1 MDAHNNN
8 IRFPSKNSA
17 SDGDSPGEEAV
28 ERDELLLPDGPDVVL
43 EGLLQLVQL
52 IPQLVRR
59 RRVVPAHAQ
68 MFLLS
73 NSNLPS
79 GDFVSTAIHLE
90 FGILLVICISKE
102 DKLENPMQCYFHAMY
117 LRLPFSI
124 APEFVKANSE
134 KAQGL
139 SRRTSGRSLAR
150 PLGPP
155 KVGKPRGGRDDHVHR
170 ANFSP
175 TQIPSLS

>member
-1 MDAHNNN
+1 MSLSRYECFLN
-8 IRFPSKNSA
+8 
-17 SDGDSPGEEAV
+17 GDSPGEEAV

-68 MFLLS
+68 ECFYSAIQIYHYEILCPLLYGVG
-73 NSNLPS
+73 P
-79 GDFVSTAIHLE
+79 
-90 FGILLVICISKE
+90 VICISRE
-102 DKLENPMQCYFHAMY
+102 DKLENPMQCCFSAMY

-139 SRRTSGRSLAR
+139 SRRASGRSLGRSVPQKLGSRAAVEMIMFTVQTFPPNTELVLSRSNR
-150 PLGPP
+150 P
-155 KVGKPRGGRDDHVHR
+155 
-170 ANFSP
+170 
-175 TQIPSLS
+175 